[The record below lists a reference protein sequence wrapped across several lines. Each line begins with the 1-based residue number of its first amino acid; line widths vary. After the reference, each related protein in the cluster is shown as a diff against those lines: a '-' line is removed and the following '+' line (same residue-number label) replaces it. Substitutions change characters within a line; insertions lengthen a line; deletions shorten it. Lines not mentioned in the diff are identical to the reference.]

1 MKAIYEGLF
10 SKNPV
15 FKFLLG
21 LVPAVAITYSAYNG
35 LLLGALTGIV
45 LVGAVIISSLLKS
58 VVPQGARPVLHVGIL
73 TILTVIVH
81 SVLLQQNPQAAAELG
96 IFLPLIVVNSLVL
109 YTIEQDHSAKEA
121 ILKAVGNSLGFILAL
136 VVIGVV
142 REFLSFG
149 TIFGTRLLESTL
161 PPLALAGTVPG
172 GMIVVG
178 LILALFNKITGQGG
192 ELHD

>member
-109 YTIEQDHSAKEA
+109 YTIEQDHSAKDA